1 MKYLVTFATKGLDAA
16 VCFSNY
22 NGAIKYLDDCLDA
35 ANVKIRDFVNFAPGC
50 FKMILV
56 DGCEFI
62 IRIELQPDADV
73 RFDLKIAKN
82 ERLQETRRF
91 TKREY
96 AVNYAYKFIRSKG
109 GSAEALGDEEGF
121 WSISDNARGVS
132 YDVGIGLAILGGS
145 KSSDYDILGVKTSAS
160 ASEIKK
166 AYRERVK
173 ENHPDRGGN
182 PEKFEKIQKAYER
195 ITNGQSPK
203 TRFVKKYYDSR
214 DMRKFF
220 AEYEYHAEPTSVN
233 QQSRRSFVTDLQNDL
248 NEARLQAN
256 TMAGSGALLLAA
268 GGAILL
274 FVLADDGSY
283 PLVLALAI
291 GIMGFGLF
299 RLLFGLYYQNKIEN
313 ILKKYK
319 R

>member
-1 MKYLVTFATKGLDAA
+1 
-16 VCFSNY
+16 
-22 NGAIKYLDDCLDA
+22 
-35 ANVKIRDFVNFAPGC
+35 
-50 FKMILV
+50 
-56 DGCEFI
+56 
-62 IRIELQPDADV
+62 
-73 RFDLKIAKN
+73 
-82 ERLQETRRF
+82 
-91 TKREY
+91 
-96 AVNYAYKFIRSKG
+96 
-109 GSAEALGDEEGF
+109 
-121 WSISDNARGVS
+121 
-132 YDVGIGLAILGGS
+132 
-145 KSSDYDILGVKTSAS
+145 
-160 ASEIKK
+160 
-166 AYRERVK
+166 
-173 ENHPDRGGN
+173 
-182 PEKFEKIQKAYER
+182 
-195 ITNGQSPK
+195 
-203 TRFVKKYYDSR
+203 
-214 DMRKFF
+214 MRKFF

>member
-1 MKYLVTFATKGLDAA
+1 MKYLVTFATEGLDAA

-22 NGAIKYLDDCLDA
+22 GGAINYLNDCIDA
-35 ANVKIRDFVNFAPGC
+35 ANEKIHDFVNCAPDC
-50 FKMILV
+50 FRMFLV
-56 DGCEFI
+56 DGREFDI
-62 IRIELQPDADV
+62 KIELQPDADV

-82 ERLQETRRF
+82 ERLLETRRF
-91 TKREY
+91 TSREY
-96 AVNYAYKFIRSKG
+96 AVNYAHKYIRGKG
-109 GSAEALGDEEGF
+109 CSIDSLGDKEGF
-121 WSISDNARGVS
+121 WSFRDNLRNTS
-132 YDVGIGLAILGGS
+132 YDVGVGLAILGGS
-145 KSSDYDILGVKTSAS
+145 KSSDYDILGIKANAS

-173 ENHPDRGGN
+173 ENHPDRGGD

-195 ITNGQSPK
+195 ITNGQAPK

-220 AEYEYHAEPTSVN
+220 AEYGMRLTTEE
-233 QQSRRSFVTDLQNDL
+233 QSRRSFVTDLQSELD
-248 NEARLQAN
+248 ATRQQAN
-256 TMAGSGALLLAA
+256 NMAGGGAVLLAS

-274 FVLADDGSY
+274 FVLMNEGSY
-283 PLVLALAI
+283 PLIILLSV
-291 GIMGFGLF
+291 GIMAFGLF

-313 ILKKYK
+313 LIKKFK